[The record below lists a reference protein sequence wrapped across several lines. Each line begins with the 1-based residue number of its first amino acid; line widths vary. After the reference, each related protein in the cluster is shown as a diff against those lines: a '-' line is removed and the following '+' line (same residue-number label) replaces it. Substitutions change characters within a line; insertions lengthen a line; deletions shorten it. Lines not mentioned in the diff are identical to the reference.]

1 MSPIKAQFT
10 KNFHIISL
18 TVTVVIL
25 IEVSFIAKPPSNVD
39 IFTKLVTEI
48 QGILHRHFWY
58 RQEGVG
64 PLCYLMTLQV
74 LQGNI
79 NHGDELGRE
88 VPAGGV
94 VDEVPLLGVDLSTA
108 GLLSQLSLRHR
119 PGRQDEM
126 SSRAQPSPVP
136 HTDIRHAADK
146 RIFVKEISADCD
158 EQLRVGIRSGYDL
171 SIELSCCSKF

>member
-1 MSPIKAQFT
+1 MSPIKAQIT
-10 KNFHIISL
+10 KNFHISSL

-48 QGILHRHFWY
+48 QGLLHRHFWY
-58 RQEGVG
+58 RQEGVD
-64 PLCYLMTLQV
+64 PLCNLMTLQV

-79 NHGDELGRE
+79 NHADELCRE

-119 PGRQDEM
+119 PGQYNPQYARRDQPLPAPDVNICYAPYVGVPIKGI
-126 SSRAQPSPVP
+126 SSYYQN
-136 HTDIRHAADK
+136 
-146 RIFVKEISADCD
+146 
-158 EQLRVGIRSGYDL
+158 QL
-171 SIELSCCSKF
+171 